1 MSWAF
6 RGPSRPKKPFIPF
19 RAEYPPPYPLE
30 PSPGLKD
37 DRLKLSDW
45 AMRTFAYYAVFV
57 YHWKLDRSSFADFYG
72 ISPRGYEWL
81 IEVKC
86 TKHGEYENPT
96 LTFAL
101 YDSKNVIEFLD
112 KTPSYKYALVVYFNQ
127 PYRGVWRVALNSSS
141 LLAEKIGKLEPSKKG
156 DKRSI
161 SLRWFR
167 FKDLHRVVDLHS
179 FLAYY

>member
-6 RGPSRPKKPFIPF
+6 KGPPRAKKPFTVF
-19 RAEYPPPYPLE
+19 RAGEPPAYPPE

-37 DRLKLSDW
+37 YRARLSDGT
-45 AMRTFAYYAVFV
+45 MRTFAYYAVNV
-57 YHWKLDRSSFADFYG
+57 YHWRLEPSRIADFYG
-72 ISPRGYEWL
+72 TSPRGYNWL

-112 KTPSYKYALVVYFNQ
+112 KTPSYKYALVVYFSQ
-127 PYRGVWRVALNSSS
+127 PARGVWRVALNSSS
-141 LLAEKIGKLEPSKKG
+141 LLTEKIGKLEPSKKG